1 MWAAD
6 KGIDLNKIDKES
18 RTFEL
23 LNNRFISYQRQVELV
38 NEFISELDKK
48 PLSSY
53 SIEALYDIA
62 QDFRSM
68 DNSATK
74 GLANAIEKEIG
85 QKAFKEQAEFL
96 RKAGKKQGYE
106 YNVPGENGVPQEDLT
121 NYRAWLGSN
130 NMTSKRPEIQY
141 LINETQKQ
149 YREYLVSFKKYKDII
164 EKSNDSLVRSKR
176 KNLTIMKRIGRSF
189 NSYDRYKHIYGNLIS
204 ISGDKVRMLNKE
216 EITEKWDSL
225 SKEEQEYWTNY
236 MTIAKMLIGA
246 EESNGMNI
254 PGMQMGNLEAVS
266 KNGLFGLYNSTIDS
280 FDYQRVKVYGTDV
293 DGKRVLKSFYEW
305 KNDVYKGRTGKI
317 TLASGKQILE
327 LDKLKKKA
335 QQLKK
340 LGKHEDGSLIQLSD
354 NEYDALVNNGYRL
367 KQMVGHEPSEID
379 AELIREYDMRQGIK
393 LEDGTLNINTAL
405 MEFIRSSLFMHGENT
420 DITPNGFKG
429 MGHISIL
436 TDSIIAFNKGLDNEN
451 AVKYLTKWWKEGF
464 LEKKKQDSIFGKRA
478 DKVIDGFVRL
488 TSLRLLGFNISV
500 GVGNILAG
508 KYQELRKRGGKQ
520 FITGEA
526 RFWKDWSKSRAILK
540 KHRIIEHSFDE
551 FVHLSEKK
559 GAWGK
564 IEKAT
569 FVFMDQSEHYIQ
581 GSAFLGMLTKE
592 EFNSG
597 EVSDQRVMYINHK
610 ISTLHGEGYSSFDA
624 SMLSMYSYGRALLQ
638 FKKWFIT
645 LMQDRFSAEEIDRF
659 GKVSIG
665 SYRAAGEFANS
676 TMRDLFSGKI
686 KMKDIINIYN
696 NSSKHRQEE
705 IQNYLRGVGI
715 GLTLLALIAMM
726 EDDDEPDTKTLRNL
740 KKLSHDIFVTT
751 DVNRFVN
758 YTAVPSS
765 LSTLKNASRGIH
777 EAVREDK
784 IKRSGPYGEAGSS
797 KAMKTFNFEVGPY
810 AEIRKDIANTFY
822 SGPKEK
828 KKSSSLIR

>member
-1 MWAAD
+1 M
-6 KGIDLNKIDKES
+6 
-18 RTFEL
+18 
-23 LNNRFISYQRQVELV
+23 
-38 NEFISELDKK
+38 
-48 PLSSY
+48 
-53 SIEALYDIA
+53 
-62 QDFRSM
+62 
-68 DNSATK
+68 
-74 GLANAIEKEIG
+74 
-85 QKAFKEQAEFL
+85 
-96 RKAGKKQGYE
+96 
-106 YNVPGENGVPQEDLT
+106 
-121 NYRAWLGSN
+121 
-130 NMTSKRPEIQY
+130 
-141 LINETQKQ
+141 
-149 YREYLVSFKKYKDII
+149 
-164 EKSNDSLVRSKR
+164 
-176 KNLTIMKRIGRSF
+176 
-189 NSYDRYKHIYGNLIS
+189 
-204 ISGDKVRMLNKE
+204 
-216 EITEKWDSL
+216 
-225 SKEEQEYWTNY
+225 
-236 MTIAKMLIGA
+236 
-246 EESNGMNI
+246 
-254 PGMQMGNLEAVS
+254 
-266 KNGLFGLYNSTIDS
+266 
-280 FDYQRVKVYGTDV
+280 YGTDV
-293 DGKRVLKSFYEW
+293 DGKRALKSFYEW
-305 KNDVYKGRTGKI
+305 KNDVYKGRTSKI
-317 TLASGKQILE
+317 TLDSGKQILE

-340 LGKHEDGSLIQLSD
+340 VGKHEDGSLIQLSD

-405 MEFIRSSLFMHGENT
+405 MEFIRSSLFMHGENI
-420 DITPNGFKG
+420 DINPNGFKG
-429 MGHISIL
+429 MGHVSIL

-564 IEKAT
+564 IEKWS
-569 FVFMDQSEHYIQ
+569 FMFMDQSEHYIQ
-581 GSAFLGMLTKE
+581 GSAFLGMLTEE

-665 SYRAAGEFANS
+665 SYRAAGEFANT
-676 TMRDLFSGKI
+676 TMRDLLSGKI
-686 KMKDIINIYN
+686 KMKDIISIYN

-705 IQNYLRGVGI
+705 IQSYLRGVGI
-715 GLTLLALIAMM
+715 GLTLMALIAMM

-765 LSTLKNASRGIH
+765 LSTLKNASRGVH

-797 KAMKTFNFEVGPY
+797 KAIKTFNFEVGPY
-810 AEIRKDIANTFY
+810 AEVRKDLANTFY

-828 KKSSSLIR
+828 NKSSSLIR